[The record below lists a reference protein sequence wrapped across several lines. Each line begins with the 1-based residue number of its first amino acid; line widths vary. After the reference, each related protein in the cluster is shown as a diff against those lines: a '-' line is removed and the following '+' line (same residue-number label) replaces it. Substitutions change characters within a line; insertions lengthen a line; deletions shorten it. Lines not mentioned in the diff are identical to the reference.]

1 MNNPHINPPSL
12 RALTAL
18 KLLAETGSIS
28 KTADQMHVTHGA
40 VSHMIRAL
48 EANINVSL
56 TKRAGR
62 GVILTGQGQQYVE
75 KIAPALDQISQAAI
89 QLNAATGSLSLN
101 AASGF
106 AANWLSHHISEFRT
120 QYPDIAL
127 TLKTPRT
134 YGDLGDQNDD
144 LYITFARPQNVPEH
158 AQLLLSVD
166 FFPVCAPKIATQ
178 LSTPADILNYDLL
191 HLITPND
198 WPRWCQSAGVKS
210 PQAASILFDDM
221 QSMLS
226 AAIAAQGICLGD
238 QLTCGRALSEGQ
250 LQRPFATSLD
260 TDRAYYIVEGRRGSS
275 PAASALKDW
284 LISQFRS

>member
-1 MNNPHINPPSL
+1 MNNPHTSLPSL

-75 KIAPALDQISQAAI
+75 KIAPALEQISQAAI
-89 QLNAATGSLSLN
+89 QLTAASGSLRLN

-106 AANWLSHHISEFRT
+106 AANWLSHHIGEFRA
-120 QYPDIAL
+120 QYPDISL

-144 LYITFARPQNVPEH
+144 LYITFARPQNVPNH
-158 AQLLLSVD
+158 AQILLSVE

-178 LSTPADILNYDLL
+178 LSTPADILQYELL

-198 WPRWCQSAGVKS
+198 WPRWCQAAGLNAPKSAN
-210 PQAASILFDDM
+210 ILFDDM

-238 QLTCGRALSEGQ
+238 QLTCGRALREGQ
-250 LQRPFATSLD
+250 LQRPFTASLE
-260 TDRAYYIVEGRRGSS
+260 TDRAYYIVEGKRGTS
-275 PAASALKDW
+275 PAASALRDW
-284 LISQFRS
+284 LISHFSN